1 MKDSTFEKYCLVVD
15 EWFVNGFNGRKA
27 YQKFYPDTSEESA
40 EQCFSKISSIV
51 KVKEYKDSKTKKTSS
66 ELQITLLSQLQ
77 RLNDIADHPETKPS
91 DMVNCIKEQNKLLAL
106 YRDHNEQKTTKIN
119 LSRFTDEQIE
129 QKLKEIANDTDKF

>member
-15 EWFVNGFNGRKA
+15 EWFVNGFNGTKA
-27 YQKFYPDTSEESA
+27 YQKFYPKATDATSDSA
-40 EQCFSKISSIV
+40 FRDIV
-51 KVKEYKDSKTKKTSS
+51 VIPRMIEYKEEKSKKTSS
-66 ELQITLLSQLQ
+66 ELHITLLSQLK
-77 RLNDIADHPETKPS
+77 RLNDIADHPDTKPS

-106 YRDHNEQKTTKIN
+106 YKDHNDQKSTKIN

>member
-15 EWFVNGFNGRKA
+15 EWFVNGFNGTKA
-27 YQKFYPDTSEESA
+27 YQKFYKDATDENAANRFLELARISEIK
-40 EQCFSKISSIV
+40 QY
-51 KVKEYKDSKTKKTSS
+51 KEEKSKKTSS
-66 ELQITLLSQLQ
+66 ELHITLLSQLQ